1 VTGAGIRVYDTRRR
15 AKVPFEPVVPGK
27 AGMYVCG
34 MTVQDKPHVGHMR
47 YAVSTDAIRRHLE
60 SKGFVVTYV
69 TNFTDIDDRIIARA
83 NEEGIPHE
91 KVSERN
97 IEAFLRYSRILNLEP
112 ATHYP
117 RATEHIPEI
126 VDLIRRLI
134 DGGYAYASGGDV
146 YFEVRRW
153 PRYGE
158 LSGRNVDELRS
169 GVRIEVGESKRDP
182 LDFTLWKGAKPGEPA
197 WDSPWGRGRPG
208 WHIECSAMAMKFL
221 GEEFDFHGGGQDLL
235 FPHHENEIAQS
246 EAATGRPFARYWI
259 ENGLVNLDGAKMSK
273 STKHFFSIE
282 DVVARVDPEVVRFY
296 LQSTHYRSPIEWN
309 EDRLEEARIGY
320 ARLREALARAERA
333 GAPEGGGPSHQP
345 HQPLHPLHKDL
356 DSARLLVEVAE
367 LRRQFVEAM
376 DDDFNTARAQG
387 HLFEIA
393 KAINR
398 VADQADPTP
407 VERAALPVAGRH
419 LRQLGETIGLFW
431 GAQPAE
437 ESTPPEVQDLIRK
450 RDEARMQ
457 MQWGRADQLR
467 DEIAALGYV
476 LEDGKG
482 GTRVRRKS

>member
-1 VTGAGIRVYDTRRR
+1 MTGSNTIRVYDTRRR
-15 AKVPFEPVVPGK
+15 AKVPFEPVTPGR

-47 YAVSTDAIRRHLE
+47 YAVSTDAIRRYLE

-83 NEEGIPHE
+83 NEEGVPHDD
-91 KVSERN
+91 VSERN
-97 IEAFLRYSRILNLEP
+97 IQAFLRYSDVLNLKP

-117 RATEHIPEI
+117 RATRHIPEI
-126 VDLIRRLI
+126 ISLIERLI
-134 DGGYAYASGGDV
+134 EKGHAYASNGDV
-146 YFEVRRW
+146 YFDVRRY

-182 LDFTLWKGAKPGEPA
+182 LDFTLWKAAKPGEPS
-197 WDSPWGRGRPG
+197 WESPWGPGRPG
-208 WHIECSAMAMKFL
+208 WHIECSAMAMKYL
-221 GEEFDFHGGGQDLL
+221 GEEFDFHGGGQDLV

-246 EAATGRPFARYWI
+246 EAATGRTFARYWI
-259 ENGLVNLDGAKMSK
+259 ENGLVNLDGSKMSK

-282 DVVARVDPEVVRFY
+282 DVVARVEPEVVRFY

-309 EDRLEEARIGY
+309 EERLDEAGVAY
-320 ARLREALARAERA
+320 ARLREALARAEA
-333 GAPEGGGPSHQP
+333 AAAPETDSWKPS
-345 HQPLHPLHKDL
+345 L
-356 DSARLLVEVAE
+356 DQSRLLVEVSE
-367 LRRQFVEAM
+367 IRRQFAEAM

-387 HLFEIA
+387 HLFELA

-398 VADQADPTP
+398 VADQEEAPP
-407 VERAALPVAGRH
+407 LEKAALPAAGRH
-419 LRQLGETIGLFW
+419 LRELGETIGLFW
-431 GAQPAE
+431 GGARAE
-437 ESTPPEVQDLIRK
+437 DALPDQVQGLVRQ

-476 LEDGKG
+476 LKDSKE
-482 GTRVRRKS
+482 GTKVRRR

>member
-1 VTGAGIRVYDTRRR
+1 MSATGIRVYDTRRR
-15 AKVPFEPVVPGK
+15 AKVPFEPVVPGR

-47 YAVSTDAIRRHLE
+47 YAVSTDAIRRYLE
-60 SKGFVVTYV
+60 SKGLVVTYV

-83 NEEGIPHE
+83 NEEGVSHE
-91 KVSERN
+91 EVSERN
-97 IEAFLRYSRILNLEP
+97 IQAFLHYSKVLNLEP

-117 RATEHIPEI
+117 RATRHLPEI
-126 VDLIRRLI
+126 IDLIQRLI
-134 DGGYAYASGGDV
+134 DKGYAYAAGGDV
-146 YFEVRRW
+146 YYDVRRY

-169 GVRIEVGESKRDP
+169 GVRIEIGEAKRDP
-182 LDFTLWKGAKPGEPA
+182 LDFTLWKGAKPGEPS
-197 WDSPWGRGRPG
+197 WESPWSQGRPG
-208 WHIECSAMAMKFL
+208 WHIECSAMAMKYL

-246 EAATGRPFARYWI
+246 EAATGRTFARYWI

-273 STKHFFSIE
+273 STKHFFSVE

-309 EDRLEEARIGY
+309 EDRLEEAGIAY
-320 ARLREALARAERA
+320 ARLREALARAE
-333 GAPEGGGPSHQP
+333 
-345 HQPLHPLHKDL
+345 
-356 DSARLLVEVAE
+356 SATSETPIGLNEIRNAHLLEEVSE

-398 VADQADPTP
+398 VADQGDAVPI
-407 VERAALPVAGRH
+407 ERAALAATGRH
-419 LRQLGETIGLFW
+419 LRDLGEMIGLFW
-431 GAQPAE
+431 GGTPAE
-437 ESTPPEVQDLIRK
+437 ETVPDAVQALVVK

-467 DEIAALGYV
+467 DEISALGYV
-476 LEDGKG
+476 LEDSKG
-482 GTRVRRKS
+482 GTRVRRKV